1 MTEQAAIA
9 AGPEAHWRQA
19 LAEGR
24 FLLQRS
30 PGDGRHFYPPRVIAP
45 SPGGDA
51 LEWVEASGRGT
62 VYAVTVISPK
72 PPAQPYNVVLV
83 DLAEGPR
90 MMSRVEG
97 LAAAEVTIGMA
108 VQARIGAQDDG
119 EPILLF
125 DPA

>member
-1 MTEQAAIA
+1 MSAET
-9 AGPEAHWRQA
+9 GPEAHWRQA
-19 LAEGR
+19 LSEGR

-30 PGDGRHFYPPRVIAP
+30 PVDGRHFFPPRVMAP

-51 LEWVEASGRGT
+51 LDWIEASGRG
-62 VYAVTVISPK
+62 VVHSVTVIGPK
-72 PPAQPYNVVLV
+72 PPAEPYNVVLV

-97 LAAAEVTIGMA
+97 LPAAAVTIGMP
-108 VQARIGAQDDG
+108 VRARIAEEEGV
-119 EPILLF
+119 PVVVF

>member
-1 MTEQAAIA
+1 MPDET
-9 AGPEAHWRQA
+9 GPEAHWRAA

-30 PGDGRHFYPPRVIAP
+30 PADGRHFYPPRVIAP
-45 SPGGDA
+45 TPGGDA

-62 VYAVTVISPK
+62 VHSVTMISPK
-72 PPAQPYNVVLV
+72 PPAQAYNVVLV
-83 DLAEGPR
+83 DLEEGPR

-97 LAAAEVTIGMA
+97 LPAAEVTIGMA
-108 VQARIGAQDDG
+108 VQARIDRQEDG

>member
-1 MTEQAAIA
+1 MSNQT
-9 AGPEAHWRQA
+9 GPEAHWRQA

-30 PGDGRHFYPPRVIAP
+30 PADGRHFYPPRVITP
-45 SPGGDA
+45 TPGGDA

-62 VYAVTVISPK
+62 VHSVTVISPK
-72 PPAQPYNVVLV
+72 PPAEPYNVVLV

-90 MMSRVEG
+90 MMSRVED
-97 LAAAEVTIGMA
+97 LNAADVAIGMA
-108 VQARIGAQDDG
+108 VQARIDRQEDG

-125 DPA
+125 VAA

>member
-1 MTEQAAIA
+1 MTNQT
-9 AGPEAHWRQA
+9 GPEAHWRQG
-19 LAEGR
+19 LNEGR

-30 PGDGRHFYPPRVIAP
+30 PVDGRHFYPPRVIAP
-45 SPGGDA
+45 TPGGDA

-62 VYAVTVISPK
+62 VYSVTMISPK
-72 PPAQPYNVVLV
+72 PPAVPYNVVLV

-97 LAAAEVTIGMA
+97 LPAAEVTIGMP
-108 VQARIGAQDDG
+108 VQARIAKQEDG

-125 DPA
+125 LPA

>member
-1 MTEQAAIA
+1 MSNQT
-9 AGPEAHWRQA
+9 GPEAHWRQA

-30 PGDGRHFYPPRVIAP
+30 PADGQHFYPPRVIAP
-45 SPGGDA
+45 TPGGDA

-62 VYAVTVISPK
+62 VHSVTVISPK
-72 PPAQPYNVVLV
+72 PPAEPYNVVLV

-97 LAAAEVTIGMA
+97 LPATDVAIGMA
-108 VQARIGAQDDG
+108 VQARIDRQEDG

-125 DPA
+125 VAA

>member
-1 MTEQAAIA
+1 MTEQT
-9 AGPEAHWRQA
+9 GPEAHWRQS

-30 PGDGRHFYPPRVIAP
+30 PADGRHFYPPRVIAP
-45 SPGGDA
+45 TPGGEA

-62 VYAVTVISPK
+62 VYSVTMISPK
-72 PPAQPYNVVLV
+72 PPADPYNVVLV

-90 MMSRVEG
+90 IMSRAEG
-97 LAAAEVTIGMA
+97 LPAAEVTIGMP
-108 VQARIGAQDDG
+108 VQARIDKQEGG

-125 DPA
+125 VPA

>member
-1 MTEQAAIA
+1 MMTEQT
-9 AGPEAHWRQA
+9 GPEAHWRQG

-30 PGDGRHFYPPRVIAP
+30 PADGRHFYPPRVFAP

-51 LEWVEASGRGT
+51 LEWVEASGKGT
-62 VYAVTVISPK
+62 VYAVTTISPK
-72 PPAQPYNVVLV
+72 PPAEPYNVVLV

-97 LAAAEVTIGMA
+97 VPAADVTIGMA
-108 VQARIGAQDDG
+108 VQARIDTQESG

-125 DPA
+125 VRA